1 MADSD
6 SDAERSLAPSAKR
19 LQDAR
24 EEGQVPRAREL
35 ATLFMVGGAIV
46 FLLLGGRHLLDGA
59 QRIMRNALALSRE
72 SAMTPSAMTA
82 QLSHAAS
89 DAFTTFMPLLILC
102 AVGAIVGMLALG
114 GWNFTTKAF
123 QVKFER
129 MDPLNGVKRMFTL
142 HTLGEIGKAVLAA
155 TLVGGLVV
163 GYLYRHV
170 PELMNTAGTEVQ
182 AGVRLAGSEIG
193 GLLGWL
199 LLPLIIIGT
208 VDAVLAWWRNYR
220 DLKMTIDEMKRE
232 SKETEGNP
240 EIKGRIRQQQREIAR
255 RRMMSA
261 VPTADVVVT
270 NPTHYAVALSYQ
282 QNGARAPVVVAKGV
296 DLTAARIRGIAAEHK
311 VMIVEAPPP
320 LARALYKHV
329 ELEQEIPASLFSA
342 VAQVLAYVFQVR
354 AGIANAELADIDVP
368 PGMDPDA
375 PIEAA

>member
-1 MADSD
+1 MLMADSD

-19 LQDAR
+19 LKDAR

-46 FLLLGGRHLLDGA
+46 FMLLGGRHLLDGA
-59 QRIMRNALALSRE
+59 ERMMRNALTLSRE
-72 SAMTPSAMTA
+72 SAMTPAAMTA
-82 QLSHAAS
+82 QLSHAAG
-89 DAFTTFMPLLILC
+89 DAFTTFIPLLILC
-102 AVGAIVGMLALG
+102 AVGAVVGMLALG

-123 QVKFER
+123 QLKFER
-129 MDPLNGVKRMFTL
+129 MDPLNGMKRMFTL

-155 TLVGGLVV
+155 SLVGGLVV

-170 PELMNTAGTEVQ
+170 PELMNTAGAEVQ
-182 AGVRLAGSEIG
+182 VGVQLAGSEIS

-208 VDAVLAWWRNYR
+208 VDALLAWWRNYR

-261 VPTADVVVT
+261 VPKADVIVT
-270 NPTHYAVALSYQ
+270 NPTHYAVALTYQ
-282 QNGARAPVVVAKGV
+282 QHGARAPVVVAKGV

-311 VMIVEAPPP
+311 VMIVEAPP

-342 VAQVLAYVFQVR
+342 VAQVLAYVYQVR
-354 AGIANAELADIDVP
+354 AGVVNAELAEIDVP
-368 PGMDPDA
+368 PGMDPA
-375 PIEAA
+375 EQS

>member
-6 SDAERSLAPSAKR
+6 SDAEKSLAPSAKR
-19 LQDAR
+19 LKDAR

-46 FLLLGGRHLLDGA
+46 FLLLAGGHLLEGA
-59 QRIMRNALALSRE
+59 QRMMRNALTLTRE
-72 SAMTPSAMTA
+72 SAMTPAAMTA
-82 QLSHAAS
+82 QLSTAAG
-89 DAFTTFMPLLILC
+89 DAFATFIPLILLC
-102 AVGAIVGMLALG
+102 GLGAVVGMLALG

-123 QVKFER
+123 QLKFER
-129 MDPLNGVKRMFTL
+129 MNPLNGIKRMFTL

-155 TLVGGLVV
+155 SLVGGLVV
-163 GYLYRHV
+163 GYLSHHV
-170 PELMNTAGTEVQ
+170 PELMNTAGAEVQ
-182 AGVRLAGSEIG
+182 AGVRLAGGEIT

-199 LLPLIIIGT
+199 LLPLIVIGS

-240 EIKGRIRQQQREIAR
+240 EIKGRIRQQQRELAR

-261 VPTADVVVT
+261 VPKADVIVT

-282 QNGARAPVVVAKGV
+282 QGGTRAPVVVAKGV
-296 DLTAARIRGIAAEHK
+296 DMTAARIRGIAAEHK
-311 VMIVEAPPP
+311 VLIVEAPP
-320 LARALYKHV
+320 LARALYTHV
-329 ELEQEIPASLFSA
+329 ELEQEIPASLFAA

-354 AGIANAELADIDVP
+354 AGVVNAELAEIEVP
-368 PGMDPDA
+368 PGMDPGA
-375 PIEAA
+375 TTQTA

>member
-1 MADSD
+1 MLMADSD

-19 LQDAR
+19 LKDAR

-59 QRIMRNALALSRE
+59 ERMMRNALTLSRE
-72 SAMTPSAMTA
+72 SAMTPSAMTD

-102 AVGAIVGMLALG
+102 AVGAVVGMLALG

-123 QVKFER
+123 QLKFER

-155 TLVGGLVV
+155 SLVGGLVV
-163 GYLYRHV
+163 GYLYQHV

-182 AGVRLAGSEIG
+182 VGIRLAGSEIA

-199 LLPLIIIGT
+199 LLPLIIIGA
-208 VDAVLAWWRNYR
+208 VDALLAWWRNYR

-240 EIKGRIRQQQREIAR
+240 EIKGRIRQQQRELAR

-261 VPTADVVVT
+261 VPKADVIVT

-311 VMIVEAPPP
+311 VMIVEAPP

-342 VAQVLAYVFQVR
+342 VAQVLAYVYQIR
-354 AGIANAELADIDVP
+354 AGVVNAELAQIDVP
-368 PGMDPDA
+368 PGMDPGVQH
-375 PIEAA
+375 